1 MKRSFQAGL
10 LVVVA
15 SILPYEALAQL
26 RKVRVA
32 TPGYTVSMISFFAAK
47 AQGYYAAEGLDV
59 ELLATRA
66 PTANLAVLSGS
77 VEFSAVPLA
86 GLTTALRGGPLKLLF
101 VPFDKPQH
109 ELFAK
114 PEIQGLRSLRGKK
127 IAVAGIGTIGEVILS
142 DYLTANGIDPA
153 HDVNL
158 LAMGSPE
165 TRLSTLLS
173 GNVDA
178 AQLIAPYTIAAAN
191 AGFRA
196 IVVFKDHNFILPS
209 GGIVVRDDL
218 LKSDAAARNGSDRIS
233 AVIQTKG
240 FILQVEDGSRKRSA
254 MTPTETPKSQ
264 PRRDGVIRC
273 TALLACVHECATKTL
288 DELPNYPCRMDEMTA
303 RELKI
308 ADICSQLCGSMKW
321 IKDATEQA
329 NL

>member
-1 MKRSFQAGL
+1 MMKRLYWLGMFIVA
-10 LVVVA
+10 A
-15 SILPYEALAQL
+15 SILPCGARAQL

-109 ELFAK
+109 ELLVK
-114 PEIQGLRSLRGKK
+114 PDIQDLKALRGKK
-127 IAVAGIGTIGEVILS
+127 IAVAGIGTVGEVILS
-142 DYLTANGIDPA
+142 DYLNANGIDA
-153 HDVNL
+153 THDVNL
-158 LAMGSPE
+158 LAMGSPD

-178 AQLIAPYTIAAAN
+178 SQLIAPYTIAAAN

-196 IVVFKDHNFILPS
+196 LVLFKDQNFLLPS
-209 GGIVVRDDL
+209 GGIVVRDEL
-218 LKSDAAARNGSDRIS
+218 LKSDAAMVERFVRASLM
-233 AVIQTKG
+233 G
-240 FILQVEDGSRKRSA
+240 FILARDKRAEAVKILARNLRIDEPTAAVIYDASRPIMTSDGALTNDAQKRIIAYFSKSAGVKESGSPDRVFDFSYLRK
-254 MTPTETPKSQ
+254 
-264 PRRDGVIRC
+264 
-273 TALLACVHECATKTL
+273 ALAALQSK
-288 DELPNYPCRMDEMTA
+288 
-303 RELKI
+303 
-308 ADICSQLCGSMKW
+308 G
-321 IKDATEQA
+321 
-329 NL
+329 